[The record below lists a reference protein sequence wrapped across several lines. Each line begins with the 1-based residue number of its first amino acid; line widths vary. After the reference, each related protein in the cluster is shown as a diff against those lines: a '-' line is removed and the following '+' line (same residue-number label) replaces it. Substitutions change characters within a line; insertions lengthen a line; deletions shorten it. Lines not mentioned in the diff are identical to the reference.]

1 MPRATNAPASQRRR
15 KRMIKAAAGYRGWR
29 SKKFR
34 YAKNAV
40 WHGLTYSFA
49 HRKDKKGAFRR
60 LWTQR
65 SNAACRAQGVT
76 YSRFIE
82 ALKKANIALD
92 RKRLAEL
99 ATNDPK
105 AFSAVLAATKQG
117 ALLRAANAWRIDTG
131 EG

>member
-1 MPRATNAPASQRRR
+1 MPRATNAPSSIARR
-15 KRMIKAAAGYRGWR
+15 KRMLLAAKGYRGWR

-49 HRKDKKGAFRR
+49 HRKDKKADYRA
-60 LWTQR
+60 LWNQR
-65 SNAACRAQGVT
+65 INAACRAQGTT

-82 ALKKANIALD
+82 ALKKAKIELD
-92 RKRLAEL
+92 RKVLADL

-105 AFSAVLAATKQG
+105 AFTAVLAATK
-117 ALLRAANAWRIDTG
+117 
-131 EG
+131 

>member
-29 SKKFR
+29 STKFR

-49 HRKDKKGAFRR
+49 HRKDKKADFRA

-65 SNAACRAQGVT
+65 INAACRAQGTT
-76 YSRFIE
+76 YSKFIA
-82 ALKKANIALD
+82 ALKKAKIELD
-92 RKRLAEL
+92 RKILAEL
-99 ATNDPK
+99 AANDAK
-105 AFSAVLAATKQG
+105 AFSAVLAATK
-117 ALLRAANAWRIDTG
+117 
-131 EG
+131 

>member
-1 MPRATNAPASQRRR
+1 MPRATNAPASWRRR
-15 KRMIKAAAGYRGWR
+15 KRMIAAAKGYRGWR

-49 HRKDKKGAFRR
+49 HRKDKKADYRA

-65 SNAACRAQGVT
+65 INAACRAQGIT
-76 YSRFIE
+76 YSRLIE

-92 RKRLAEL
+92 RKSLADL
-99 ATNDPK
+99 AVNDAK
-105 AFSAVLAATKQG
+105 AFSAVIAAAK
-117 ALLRAANAWRIDTG
+117 
-131 EG
+131 

>member
-49 HRKDKKGAFRR
+49 HRKDKKGDYRM

-65 SNAACRAQGVT
+65 INAACRMRGLRYGQLIAGLQ
-76 YSRFIE
+76 R
-82 ALKKANIALD
+82 ALVELDRKTLANIAVED
-92 RKRLAEL
+92 PNTFTKIVEL
-99 ATNDPK
+99 A
-105 AFSAVLAATKQG
+105 
-117 ALLRAANAWRIDTG
+117 RANLPPG
-131 EG
+131 SK

>member
-1 MPRATNAPASQRRR
+1 MPRATNAPASWRRR
-15 KRMIKAAAGYRGWR
+15 KRMLHAAKGYRGWR

-49 HRKDKKGAFRR
+49 HRKDKKADYRA

-65 SNAACRAQGVT
+65 INAACRAQGIT
-76 YSRFIE
+76 YSRFIA

-92 RKRLAEL
+92 RKTLADL
-99 ATNDPK
+99 ATNEPK
-105 AFSAVLAATKQG
+105 AFDAVLAAVKG
-117 ALLRAANAWRIDTG
+117 
-131 EG
+131 

>member
-15 KRMIKAAAGYRGWR
+15 KRMLLAAKGYRGWR

-40 WHGLTYSFA
+40 WHGLTYS
-49 HRKDKKGAFRR
+49 
-60 LWTQR
+60 
-65 SNAACRAQGVT
+65 
-76 YSRFIE
+76 RFIA

-92 RKRLAEL
+92 RKILSDL

-105 AFSAVLAATKQG
+105 TFSAVLAATK
-117 ALLRAANAWRIDTG
+117 
-131 EG
+131 

>member
-49 HRKDKKGAFRR
+49 HRKDKKGDYRM

-65 SNAACRAQGVT
+65 INAACRAEGMT
-76 YSRFIE
+76 YSRFIA
-82 ALKKANIALD
+82 ALKKANIARD
-92 RKRLAEL
+92 RKSLSDQ

-105 AFSAVLAATKQG
+105 AFSAVLAATK
-117 ALLRAANAWRIDTG
+117 
-131 EG
+131 